1 MTKLPWLI
9 LPTFNEAENIEAIVN
24 ASAETLAAASP
35 AGFRILIVDDASPDG
50 TGQIGDRLA
59 AERSEVEVLHRS
71 SREGLGPAYLAG
83 FEHALSSG
91 ADFVM
96 EMDSD
101 FSHSPAD
108 LARLLSAV
116 RDGGA
121 DLALGSRYV
130 PGGGIENWS
139 ASRRMI
145 SRGGSLYARLILGL
159 PVNDLTGGFKCFRAE
174 VLRSIDLPSVTA
186 RGYAFQ
192 IELTYRAI
200 GRGFKVVEVPIVF
213 RDRVAGTSKMSWQIT
228 AEAAWLVP
236 AMRLRS

>member
-1 MTKLPWLI
+1 MNALPWLI
-9 LPTFNEAENIEAIVN
+9 LPTYNEAENIEAIVS

-35 AGFRILIVDDASPDG
+35 DGFRILIVDDGSPDG

-59 AERSEVEVLHRS
+59 AERSEVEVLHRT

-91 ADFVM
+91 AGFVM

-139 ASRRMI
+139 ASRRVI
-145 SRGGSLYARLILGL
+145 SRGGSLYARLILSL

-174 VLRSIDLPSVTA
+174 VLESIDLPSVTA